1 MKRYTEGE
9 RRALLAEL
17 ESSGKS
23 LREFCTE
30 RGLNVRTVQRWQREA
45 RQNAEHHG
53 PGERPGFLPVQIAGQ
68 PSPLRSSEGAL
79 WSWSSP
85 GIERK
90 GPFPRLI
97 IQGETGWVLEW
108 QGPVEQGALEA
119 ALRAV
124 VGVCGQR

>member
-17 ESSGKS
+17 GASGKS

-30 RGLNVRTVQRWQREA
+30 RGLNQRTVQRWQREE
-45 RQNAEHHG
+45 RQNAEQHG
-53 PGERPGFLPVQIAGQ
+53 HDEQPGFLPVQIAGQ
-68 PSPLRSSEGAL
+68 TRALRPAEGAL
-79 WSWSSP
+79 RSWSSP

-97 IQGETGWVLEW
+97 IQGGAGWVLEW